1 MKKPTPRQVATLPER
16 EGEEVMP
23 DADANSSP
31 LRSALADPEGGEGGE
46 GRAGR
51 GSYHVPVMLAETLDI
66 LQPQPGGVF
75 LDCTL
80 GGGGHAQA
88 ILEKIV
94 PGGRLIGI
102 DQDGEALA
110 AAGARLEPFGSA
122 VILRQARFDA
132 LGAVLDS
139 LGISAVN
146 GAIFDLGVSSH
157 QLDTPE
163 RGFSFK
169 EPDALLD
176 MRMNPQSGGPTA
188 ADLLNALGERELS
201 TLIRENS
208 DEHWAARIAR
218 FAVERRQKDSFRTV
232 GQLVEA
238 VHAAIPV
245 KARPDDKHA
254 ATRTFQA
261 LRIAVNQELTILGD
275 ALESAVERL
284 AKGGT
289 LVVLSYHSLEDRIVK
304 QQFSRLSGRGPGEG
318 IYGTPPPAV
327 VELLTRKPVEPDPA
341 EVAANPRARSA
352 RLRAVRKL

>member
-1 MKKPTPRQVATLPER
+1 MKHPPAPNDGGAGLGKLPSLI
-16 EGEEVMP
+16 P
-23 DADANSSP
+23 P
-31 LRSALADPEGGEGGE
+31 LLGAGGQP
-46 GRAGR
+46 
-51 GSYHVPVMLAETLDI
+51 YHIPVMLAETLEA

-88 ILEKIV
+88 ILEKIS

-102 DQDGEALA
+102 DQDLDALD
-110 AAGARLEPFGSA
+110 AAGVRLAQFGDA
-122 VILRQARFDA
+122 VILRQSRFDDLA
-132 LGAVLDS
+132 AVLDS
-139 LGISAVN
+139 LGIEGVD
-146 GAIFDLGVSSH
+146 GVLFDLGVSSH

-169 EPDALLD
+169 DPDALLD
-176 MRMNPQSGGPTA
+176 MRMNPAAGGLTA
-188 ADLLNALGERELS
+188 ADLLNTLGERELS

-218 FAVERRQKDSFRTV
+218 FAVERRQKVPFRTV
-232 GQLVEA
+232 GQLIET

-245 KARPDDKHA
+245 KARPEDKHA

-261 LRIAVNQELTILGD
+261 LRIAVNDELAILGH
-275 ALESAVERL
+275 ALESAALRL

-289 LVVLSYHSLEDRIVK
+289 LAVISYHSLEDRIVK
-304 QQFSRLSGRGPGEG
+304 QQFAHLSGRGPGEG
-318 IYGTPPPAV
+318 IYGTPPPATV
-327 VELLTRKPVEPDPA
+327 TLLTRKPVEPEPV
-341 EVAANPRARSA
+341 EIAANPRARSA